1 MFENGADYLRR
12 QAINLSATNGRQSL
26 RIEQWQQT
34 APGVERDQVIA
45 ATDVGLANKNLR
57 HRAPTGD
64 RHHFVALRRIGV
76 NANFFKLRDASGFEN
91 LFGLS
96 AIGTNGGG
104 VNFDVLH
111 RFFLISC

>member
-64 RHHFVALRRIGV
+64 RHHFRR
-76 NANFFKLRDASGFEN
+76 AAPDRCQCE
-91 LFGLS
+91 
-96 AIGTNGGG
+96 
-104 VNFDVLH
+104 
-111 RFFLISC
+111 FLQTARRLWL